1 MIIDAIFTIYNI
13 AYKNYNENKNIVL
26 KNVDNIIESIIMKIE
41 KIFCGSIKNELM
53 IIKYLFGLLNK
64 LCSIEYFINKIS
76 FSKYHQLFLVLIS
89 SSINK
94 EIKNI
99 CENNVGDI
107 NEGKNIVDDY
117 NIIKSINSCI
127 TQLINHFDITNNIL
141 ALIII
146 IKNNR
151 INNKEI
157 VEYSI
162 RYLDLVIK
170 QIKEKYLDLKINI
183 IFNKIENLLDEIEKK
198 KEKKIAEINNSLSID
213 DSISLLM
220 KDLVIEITLHRKEYC
235 LKYQKNIKNK
245 NILNWIQDGIK
256 MKNVNKDNN
265 NDFKKG
271 FLFEGETFYP
281 KVDDKDK
288 TNQNNNNNDSK
299 INYTPEERIERN
311 FENIKKKWKII
322 QKNE

>member
-1 MIIDAIFTIYNI
+1 
-13 AYKNYNENKNIVL
+13 
-26 KNVDNIIESIIMKIE
+26 
-41 KIFCGSIKNELM
+41 
-53 IIKYLFGLLNK
+53 
-64 LCSIEYFINKIS
+64 
-76 FSKYHQLFLVLIS
+76 VLIS

-99 CENNVGDI
+99 CENNVEDI

-220 KDLVIEITLHRKEYC
+220 KDLVIEITLHGKEYC

-245 NILNWIQDGIK
+245 NILKWIQDGIK

-281 KVDDKDK
+281 KVDENDKI
-288 TNQNNNNNDSK
+288 NQNNNNNDSK